1 MELDSKGLETWQKI
15 GIACLL
21 IIIPGFIGWCV
32 EYFFAWYDNGM
43 TEFYY
48 KGGNFLPWINMYSI
62 GAFLIFLF
70 TYKFRKNPWGVLF
83 VSILVCGIFEFLT
96 GLVLDKCF
104 QIRFWDYKNEILN
117 IYGYVCLL
125 SLAGFG
131 IGGIFLMYLLLPYL
145 VKLSKRIPKKVFLTL
160 SIGFCSLILCDELY
174 NLLITRIFDLPTAQ
188 EVYTSIGIKY
198 LPK

>member
-48 KGGNFLPWINMYSI
+48 KGGDFLPWINMYSI

-70 TYKFRKNPWGVLF
+70 TYKFKDNPWGVLF
-83 VSILVCGIFEFLT
+83 VSILICGIFEFLT

-104 QIRFWDYKNEILN
+104 QIRFWDYKNEI
-117 IYGYVCLL
+117 
-125 SLAGFG
+125 
-131 IGGIFLMYLLLPYL
+131 
-145 VKLSKRIPKKVFLTL
+145 
-160 SIGFCSLILCDELY
+160 
-174 NLLITRIFDLPTAQ
+174 
-188 EVYTSIGIKY
+188 
-198 LPK
+198 